1 MPRKNPLSRNS
12 YVSCMRDA
20 VASGQSPRACDGLR
34 QGGPSMG
41 QRMDRPGIQTQAMQ
55 ATPNQ
60 AGMLPKQRPGGQNL
74 PVQPGGQGRRPM
86 QNQTM
91 SGQGNMRPGKPGQNL
106 PVQPGGQGRRPMQ
119 NQAMSG
125 QGNAPMA
132 PRNVVTP
139 PAQAGARNLRKRGR
153 GPAPAPAPMPRRRN
167 RGTY

>member
-20 VASGQSPRACDGLR
+20 VASGKSPRACDGLR

-41 QRMDRPGIQTQAMQ
+41 QRVQGQGMQTQSMQ
-55 ATPNQ
+55 ATPNPT
-60 AGMLPKQRPGGQNL
+60 GMLPKQRQ
-74 PVQPGGQGRRPM
+74 
-86 QNQTM
+86 
-91 SGQGNMRPGKPGQNL
+91 PGQNL
-106 PVQPGGQGRRPMQ
+106 PVQPGGPGRRPMQ

-167 RGTY
+167 RGSY